1 MHENVIHGSFHDP
14 YEQHDYQDLFALS
27 MENTCHLEKADKMS
41 VINTFIDQDVNSM
54 INDPIKKYLGCWQ
67 QNKHYF
73 PDFLWAS
80 KNAWVSRLLRVSC
93 YLKDLAAK
101 GFVPFHLFHPN
112 SKILR
117 EIQTK
122 NLLTT
127 LVDTGQFVHEISLWS
142 SQSIM
147 HWICHVSQ
155 FTELSPML

>member
-1 MHENVIHGSFHDP
+1 
-14 YEQHDYQDLFALS
+14 
-27 MENTCHLEKADKMS
+27 MS
-41 VINTFIDQDVNSM
+41 AAS
-54 INDPIKKYLGCWQ
+54 Q
-67 QNKHYF
+67 QNKYYF
-73 PDFLWAS
+73 LDYLWAA

>member
-1 MHENVIHGSFHDP
+1 MHENIIHGSFHDP
-14 YEQHDYQDLFALS
+14 YGTARLS
-27 MENTCHLEKADKMS
+27 RFVCIIDGEHMS
-41 VINTFIDQDVNSM
+41 FGKGWQNAFIDQDVNSM